1 MPRVCRVV
9 PEHGG
14 SKTVHLYTP
23 LPSDVMRRS
32 RRAAFPERRPNATPV
47 VGWVTRLEREATEAS
62 CSCMR
67 IPPLRSAVK
76 MESDVSPRT
85 HAVVNTGVG
94 TSVLASD
101 GVQPLPPL
109 MYISTFR
116 LILPEAIAIGVR
128 FSHASCTSL
137 DS

>member
-1 MPRVCRVV
+1 
-9 PEHGG
+9 
-14 SKTVHLYTP
+14 
-23 LPSDVMRRS
+23 
-32 RRAAFPERRPNATPV
+32 
-47 VGWVTRLEREATEAS
+47 
-62 CSCMR
+62 MR

>member
-1 MPRVCRVV
+1 M
-9 PEHGG
+9 
-14 SKTVHLYTP
+14 YTP
-23 LPSDVMRRS
+23 PIGYDAKVAPGRVPGTTPQRHRR
-32 RRAAFPERRPNATPV
+32 
-47 VGWVTRLEREATEAS
+47 GGLGTRLEREAVEAS

>member
-1 MPRVCRVV
+1 MRHMFCVV
-9 PEHGG
+9 PKHGG
-14 SKTVHLYTP
+14 FETVHLYTP

-32 RRAAFPERRPNATPV
+32 RRAALSERHPNATV
-47 VGWVTRLEREATEAS
+47 VVAWVTRLEREATEAL